1 MTNVH
6 LNANRL
12 VTAFDIHK
20 TLQHLLHLQTEATP
34 WTNHFPDKNG
44 LIPQESYSLMTEIPL
59 ERTCAKAGIPDPYCS
74 CVRLETIDLGS
85 INPSANAD
93 MAVEGAMALIK
104 TINSKLKDLLYICF
118 PWRFSRIIKAK
129 KLSTKRKFMVVV
141 EATVFDETRDHSH
154 RAAVFKGW
162 LMKQEGESGDGF
174 LIDLSDVSR
183 RDIYGTTSKCVLQR
197 APSMKK
203 FCHCRY

>member
-1 MTNVH
+1 MSILTLTDLRHTQDVATSSP
-6 LNANRL
+6 LANRGDPL
-12 VTAFDIHK
+12 D
-20 TLQHLLHLQTEATP
+20 QS
-34 WTNHFPDKNG
+34 FPRQKRPHSPGKLFADDG
-44 LIPQESYSLMTEIPL
+44 DS
-59 ERTCAKAGIPDPYCS
+59 GILDPYCS

-85 INPSANAD
+85 TNPGPNAN
-93 MAVEGAMALIK
+93 MAKEGAMALIK

-154 RAAVFKGW
+154 RNAVFKGW
-162 LMKQEGESGDGF
+162 LMKQERESGDGF

-203 FCHCRY
+203 FCHCRYR